1 MANDIYGE
9 VIRDLQVRLDW
20 ENRQLVWS
28 KMRNFG
34 LRRIAKPWPM
44 ASDLHVP
51 LGDTIINKLKAYM
64 LQWCLGPELLAA
76 FYSLNDQ
83 GDSYTDACAQ
93 WFNYHIREKSNF
105 NNQLIYA
112 IDSDLQNG
120 MGILK
125 VFWDVDKS
133 QVGFQSVLPFYCVV
147 PPTTE
152 NTQDADRV
160 THIMTYSREQYK
172 RAAKKR
178 GLNDDEALLDRIEG
192 RGVKPN
198 PAYAELHYS
207 QEGLT
212 WSRLKDVI
220 IVWET
225 YVKDTDG
232 NIKVYTYSPVDPD
245 EELRSAFKLPYQHK
259 LYPFVRIPYELTE
272 GDWYM
277 TRGVM
282 EQVQMFEQSA
292 TKMWNEKLDYMSIA
306 NRPVLSTQ
314 GGSINAQ
321 NIRWAP
327 GEVYDALLQVV
338 QQPPPPVSFDE
349 EIQSTRGMAEQRVG
363 IPDFGVGQD
372 NQMMQ
377 PRTATETN
385 AIAQVMQ
392 QSNDLRARIIKGA
405 MTEVYEQ
412 AWKLLLQYNKES
424 LDYFWR
430 GERIS
435 LPDAAL
441 DDCYVLTPNGSADG
455 YSRERDIQKLIQLRQ
470 LSQGAPWIK
479 TNEIDCKMIELMDSQ
494 WINQL
499 YSPPQEA
506 QADQMER
513 QALENVMLSS
523 RFPAPV
529 KPDDEHLTHLQVLD
543 AYVRD
548 QMGRPPGLAPD
559 VLPMLMQHGLA
570 HVQAAR
576 SNADYM
582 KRYGTQIAQ
591 FATKINQTQKQLA
604 GAQPPG
610 VPAGPAGAPASG
622 PSRGAAAA
630 IAPGGGNGG
639 VPVANVPGQPQVPAA
654 GPPTGP
660 VVGGPPGG
668 PVVALPGTRGR
679 SPGR

>member
-1 MANDIYGE
+1 MANEVYAE
-9 VIRDLQVRLDW
+9 VIQDLRVRLDW
-20 ENRQLVWS
+20 ENRQMVWS

-34 LRRIAKPWPM
+34 LRRISKPWPM

-64 LQWCLGPELLAA
+64 LQWVLGPELLAS

-83 GDSYTDACAQ
+83 GDSFTDSCAQ

-105 NNQLIYA
+105 NPQLIYA

-120 MGILK
+120 MGVLK
-125 VFWDVDKS
+125 VYWDVDKN
-133 QVGFQSVLPFYCVV
+133 QVGFCSILPFYCVV

-152 NTQDADRV
+152 ATQDADRF
-160 THIMTYSREQYK
+160 THVMCYSREQYK
-172 RAAKKR
+172 RAAAKR
-178 GLNDDEALLDRIEG
+178 GLNDDEDLLDRIEG

-207 QEGLT
+207 QEGLV

-225 YVKDTDG
+225 YVKETDG

-245 EELRSAFKLPYQHK
+245 EELRSPFKLPYTHK

-277 TRGVM
+277 SRGVM
-282 EQVQMFEQSA
+282 EQVQMFEASA
-292 TKMWNEKLDYMSIA
+292 TKMWNEKLDFMSIA

-321 NIRWAP
+321 SIRWAP

-349 EIQSTRGMAEQRVG
+349 EIQSTRSMAEQRVG

-372 NQMMQ
+372 NQMMA

-385 AIAQVMQ
+385 AIATVMQ

-405 MTEVYEQ
+405 MSEVYEQ
-412 AWKLLLQYNKES
+412 AWKLLLQYKSED

-430 GERIS
+430 GQRIT

-441 DDCYVLTPNGSADG
+441 DDCYVLTPNGSVDG
-455 YSRERDIQKLIQLRQ
+455 YSRERDIQKLMQLRQ
-470 LSQGAPWIK
+470 LAQGAAWIQV
-479 TNEIDCKMIELMDSQ
+479 NEIDCKIIELMDSQ

-499 YSPPQEA
+499 YIPPQEA
-506 QADQMER
+506 QQDQMTK
-513 QALENVMLSS
+513 QATENVLLMSGY
-523 RFPAPV
+523 PAPIA
-529 KPDDEHLTHLQVLD
+529 PNDEHVTHLQVMD
-543 AYVRD
+543 AFVRD
-548 QMGRPPGLAPD
+548 AMGRPEGIAPD
-559 VLPMLMQHGLA
+559 RLPLLMNHGMA
-570 HVQAAR
+570 HIQAAR

-582 KRYGTQIAQ
+582 KQYGVQIAQ
-591 FATKINQTQKQLA
+591 FASKINATQRQM
-604 GAQPPG
+604 AQAPAPG
-610 VPAGPAGAPASG
+610 VAPGPANAPTSG
-622 PSRGAAAA
+622 PTRGAAAA
-630 IAPGGGNGG
+630 VAPGGSNGG
-639 VPVANVPGQPQVPAA
+639 GPTPNIAGLPGVPATAAPA
-654 GPPTGP
+654 GPI
-660 VVGGPPGG
+660 PPGAAV
-668 PVVALPGTRGR
+668 PSALPPTRGR
-679 SPGR
+679 P

>member
-1 MANDIYGE
+1 
-9 VIRDLQVRLDW
+9 
-20 ENRQLVWS
+20 
-28 KMRNFG
+28 
-34 LRRIAKPWPM
+34 M
-44 ASDLHVP
+44 ASDMHVP
-51 LGDTIINKLKAYM
+51 IGDTICNKLKPYF
-64 LQWCLGPELLAA
+64 LQWILGPELIAG
-76 FYSLNDQ
+76 FFSLSDQ
-83 GDSYTDACAQ
+83 GDSYTDAVAQ
-93 WFNYHIREKSNF
+93 WFNYQVREKSNF

-120 MGILK
+120 VGILK
-125 VFWDVDKS
+125 IFWDVDKD
-133 QVGFQSVLPFYCVV
+133 QVGFCSVLPFYMVV

-152 NTQDADRV
+152 ATQEADRI
-160 THIMTYSREQYK
+160 THIMSYSREQYK

-178 GLNDDEALLDRIEG
+178 GLNSDETLLDQIEG

-245 EELRSAFKLPYQHK
+245 EQLRAPFKLPYQHK
-259 LYPFVRIPYELTE
+259 LYPFVRIPYEMTE

-277 TRGVM
+277 SRGVM
-282 EQVQMFEQSA
+282 EQVQMFEVSA
-292 TKMWNEKLDYMSIA
+292 TKMWNEKLDFMSIA

-349 EIQSTRGMAEQRVG
+349 EIQSTRSMAEQRIG

-372 NQMMQ
+372 NQMQQ

-385 AIAQVMQ
+385 AIATVMQ

-412 AWKLLLQYNKES
+412 AWRLLLQYKSED

-430 GERIS
+430 GERIT

-441 DDCYVLTPNGSADG
+441 DDCYVLTPNGSVDG
-455 YSRERDIQKLIQLRQ
+455 YSRERDIQKLLQLRG
-470 LSQGAPWIK
+470 LAAQGTPWLK
-479 TNEIDCKMIELMDSQ
+479 LNEIDCKIIELMDVQ

-499 YSPPQEA
+499 YTPPPLA
-506 QADQMER
+506 QADQMEK
-513 QALENVMLSS
+513 AATENVLLSS
-523 RFPAPV
+523 GYPAPV
-529 KPDDEHLTHLQVLD
+529 RPDDEHVTHLSVHD

-548 QMGRPPGLAPD
+548 QMQRPPGIPPD
-559 VLPMLMQHGLA
+559 RLTMFMQHGMA

-576 SNADYM
+576 QNADYM
-582 KRYGTQIAQ
+582 KRYGVQVAQ
-591 FATKINQTQKQLA
+591 FASKINATQKQLGQA
-604 GAQPPG
+604 SAPG
-610 VPAGPAGAPASG
+610 VPPGPAAAPSSG
-622 PSRGAAAA
+622 PARGAAAA
-630 IAPGGGNGG
+630 LAPGATNGG
-639 VPVANVPGQPQVPAA
+639 APQVPPGAPPPGAVPGAPA
-654 GPPTGP
+654 GPIGP
-660 VVGGPPGG
+660 GGPP
-668 PVVALPGTRGR
+668 PVPPVPMRPR
-679 SPGR
+679 